1 MRQSGSALTT
11 AATCSRRI
19 VASSSPFPGF
29 AESFATTV
37 STFAITPLPPRGHSR
52 LVSPSRAHTGA
63 SGARARRRPV
73 LRCRIRPSPAARSA
87 GGGGCARRRAPAPGR
102 SARGEP
108 GALACRAKL
117 GVVVG
122 PERLHVLRDDE
133 ASVGRLVLQ
142 LVHRHVLV
150 PILALERLVAPR
162 AHETLE
168 L

>member
-73 LRCRIRPSPAARSA
+73 PRCRIRPSPAARSA

-102 SARGEP
+102 
-108 GALACRAKL
+108 RAKL

-133 ASVGRLVLQ
+133 ALVGRLVLQ

-150 PILALERLVAPR
+150 PILTLERLVAPR